1 MRHIARF
8 ACLLGC
14 AFGLSCLLARPAF
27 AADEKGKG
35 LYADE
40 GKDATKG
47 DLDDQDYWWAR
58 WDAKMLEDAIKTHQP
73 EGPISVNVA
82 VGLRRLNDLAK
93 KYPKHEEIKKMQARF
108 QQIQD
113 KLDPNANRRDS
124 WKPGFPWDMSNY
136 AQAWVNWHW
145 GKMAYDANDAERAF
159 GLYGNVVQNF
169 RLITEKADLFKD
181 MPEECHKFV
190 EENKPKAE
198 KIYAELKEK
207 THH

>member
-1 MRHIARF
+1 MHRVALF
-8 ACLLGC
+8 ACVLGC
-14 AFGLSCLLARPAF
+14 AFGLCSIVAAGRAN
-27 AADEKGKG
+27 ADEKGKG
-35 LYADE
+35 LYADD
-40 GKDATKG
+40 KKATTG
-47 DLDDQDYWWAR
+47 DLDDQDYWWAK
-58 WDAKMLEDAIKTHQP
+58 WDAKNLEDAIKSRQP
-73 EGPISVNVA
+73 EGPISINVA

-93 KYPKHEEIKKMQARF
+93 KYPNHDEVKKMQARF

-113 KLDPNANRRDS
+113 KLDPNANRGDS

-145 GKMAYDANDAERAF
+145 GKMAYDANDADRAF
-159 GLYGNVVQNF
+159 GLYSNVVQNF
-169 RLITEKADLFKD
+169 RLITEHADTFKD
-181 MPEECHKFV
+181 MPAECHKFV

>member
-1 MRHIARF
+1 MRRIASF
-8 ACLLGC
+8 ACVLGC
-14 AFGLSCLLARPAF
+14 AFGLLSLTAPAAR

-35 LYADE
+35 LYANDAKE
-40 GKDATKG
+40 ATKG
-47 DLDDQDYWWAR
+47 DLDDQDYWGAR
-58 WDAKMLEDAIKTHQP
+58 WDARMLEEAIKTRQP
-73 EGPISVNVA
+73 EGPISINVA

-124 WKPGFPWDMSNY
+124 WKPGFPWDMSNF

-145 GKMAYDANDAERAF
+145 GKMAADANDAERAV
-159 GLYGNVVQNF
+159 GLYDNVVRNL
-169 RLITEKADLFKD
+169 RIISERPELFKE
-181 MPEECHKFV
+181 MPDEYKKFA

-198 KIYAELKEK
+198 KILADLKEK
-207 THH
+207 THR